1 MVYDCN
7 DDNGFILQRGIDMTD
22 RRKRRLQYRREKNGK
37 LSGGSKRRYHRGR
50 KKPNKFMTWFKGLSK
65 KKRMWFC
72 IGAGA
77 LAVLLLVMAVL
88 SAILIPKY
96 MKMQDRIVD
105 IDGEEIVINQEVEEA
120 VGSGYTNFVLF
131 AGDSRTGNLD
141 KGVRSDGIIIASLNN
156 ETKEIKLV
164 SVYRDTLLDIGD
176 GNFQKCNA
184 AYSYGGPAQAIS
196 MLNRNLDLNIKKF
209 VTVDFSAVSEV
220 IDLLGGISVDVSE
233 AERIAT
239 NKYIGETARV
249 AGKKANYLT
258 KSGVQTL
265 DGVQA
270 TTYARIRKGVGDDYQ
285 RTERQRIIIEKTMEK
300 AKKADLTTLNKIA
313 DKVIDMV
320 YTNFKMKEILSY
332 MKDITKYQIGET
344 TGFPIDKTSKTL
356 SYKGSCV
363 IPVTLEDNVSQLHK
377 LLFNKEDYQ
386 PSSTVVSLSNQI
398 ISMVGNQTADPHT
411 SYNPDAYDVP
421 DEDKDKDPDKKP
433 NKDPDTGNTDKPVDT
448 HTHVWSPTWTG
459 STTHHWHECTNP
471 GCTVTDITQ
480 KDGYG
485 AHSGGTATCVGMRC
499 TVCNMLYGTKD
510 TSNHTGETEVRN
522 AKEATATTDGY
533 TGDTYCKGCGV
544 QLSTGTVIPATGSG
558 SGTDDGSGSG
568 TDTGD
573 GSGSGTG
580 TGDGSG
586 SGTGDGSGSGTGTG
600 DGSGSGTE
608 TGDGSGTP

>member
-1 MVYDCN
+1 
-7 DDNGFILQRGIDMTD
+7 
-22 RRKRRLQYRREKNGK
+22 
-37 LSGGSKRRYHRGR
+37 
-50 KKPNKFMTWFKGLSK
+50 MTWFRGLEK
-65 KKRMWFC
+65 KKKILLC
-72 IGAGA
+72 VVAGV
-77 LAVLLLVMAVL
+77 LATLLLVTAIL

-96 MKMQDRIVD
+96 MKMKDRIVD

-156 ETKEIKLV
+156 ETKEIKLL
-164 SVYRDTLLDIGD
+164 SVYRDSLLDIGD

-209 VTVDFSAVSEV
+209 VTVDFAAVSEV
-220 IDLLGGISVDVSE
+220 IDLLGGIRVDVSE

-239 NKYIGETARV
+239 NRYIGETARV
-249 AGKKANYLT
+249 AGKRANYLT

-363 IPVTLEDNVSQLHK
+363 IPVTLESNVAELHK
-377 LLFNKEDYQ
+377 FLFGKEDYQ
-386 PSSTVVSLSNQI
+386 PSSTVVELSNKI
-398 ISMVGNQTADPHT
+398 VSMVGAQTADPHT

-421 DEDKDKDPDKKP
+421 DEKPDKKP
-433 NKDPDTGNTDKPVDT
+433 DKKPEEEKPA
-448 HTHVWSPTWTG
+448 HKHVWSTAWTG
-459 STTHHWHECTNP
+459 STTHHWHECTVE
-471 GCTVTDITQ
+471 GCPATDNAA
-480 KDGYG
+480 KDGYS
-485 AHSGGTATCVGMRC
+485 AHTGGVATCIGMKC
-499 TVCNMLYGTKD
+499 TVCGLAHGNIDAT
-510 TSNHTGETEVRN
+510 NHSGETEIRG
-522 AKEATATTDGY
+522 AKEATATEDGY
-533 TGDTYCKGCGV
+533 TGDTYCKACG
-544 QLSTGTVIPATGSG
+544 QLISSGTVIPATG
-558 SGTDDGSGSG
+558 GT
-568 TDTGD
+568 TGD
-573 GSGSGTG
+573 GSGTGSGDGSGTG

-586 SGTGDGSGSGTGTG
+586 TGSGDGSGTGTG
-600 DGSGSGTE
+600 DGSGTG
-608 TGDGSGTP
+608 TGDGSGTGTGEPVTPAP

>member
-1 MVYDCN
+1 
-7 DDNGFILQRGIDMTD
+7 MTE
-22 RRKRRLQYRREKNGK
+22 RRKRRLQSRREKNGK
-37 LSGGSKRRYHRGR
+37 LSGDNKRKHHRGR
-50 KKPNKFMTWFKGLSK
+50 RKPSKFMTWFRGLNK
-65 KKRMWFC
+65 KKKIWLC
-72 IGAGA
+72 IGAGL
-77 LAVLLLVMAVL
+77 LATLLLVSAIL

-96 MKMQDRIVD
+96 LKMKNRIVD
-105 IDGEEIVINQEVEEA
+105 IDGTEIVINQEVEEA

-196 MLNRNLDLNIKKF
+196 MLNQNLDLNIKKF
-209 VTVDFSAVSEV
+209 VTVDFASVSEV
-220 IDLLGGISVDVSE
+220 IDLLGGIEVDVSE

-258 KSGVQTL
+258 KSGTQTL

-300 AKKADLTTLNKIA
+300 AKKADLSTLSKIA

-332 MKDITKYQIGET
+332 VKDITKYQIGET

-363 IPVTLEDNVSQLHK
+363 IPVTLESNVSKLHEF
-377 LLFNKEDYQ
+377 LFAKEDYQ
-386 PSSTVVSLSNQI
+386 PSSSVVSLSQKI
-398 ISMVGNQTADPHT
+398 ISMVGNQTADPQT
-411 SYNPDAYDVP
+411 SYDPNSYVIPDDEKDKDK
-421 DEDKDKDPDKKP
+421 DEDKDKDK
-433 NKDPDTGNTDKPVDT
+433 NKDESGNTTTT
-448 HTHVWSPTWTG
+448 HTHSWSSVWTG

-471 GCTVTDITQ
+471 DCTVTDNTL
-480 KDGYG
+480 KNGYG
-485 AHSGGTATCVGMRC
+485 VHTGGTATCVGTKC
-499 TVCNMLYGTKD
+499 SVCGLIYGTVD
-510 TSNHTGETEVRN
+510 TATHTGETEVRN
-522 AKEATATTDGY
+522 AQDATATTDGY
-533 TGDTYCKGCGV
+533 TGDTYCKGCGALI
-544 QLSTGTVIPATGSG
+544 QSGTVIPATGTG
-558 SGTDDGSGSG
+558 DGS
-568 TDTGD
+568 DTGD

-586 SGTGDGSGSGTGTG
+586 NGTGTG
-600 DGSGSGTE
+600 DGGSTENDSGTGI
-608 TGDGSGTP
+608 GDGTGTVTP